1 MGWFKTDAEKAE
13 KASIERIKDIR
24 KKMLNITKLGEGA
37 ITIEGPKL
45 KRYQDEIDK
54 IKSDNL
60 NSKAIQEAKNINKLL
75 IQNKTQNTIYGN
87 NSVLA
92 GIQKKYVENNK
103 NKQTK
108 SLKSKTFANN
118 SSPTQ
123 MDRNKFSNK
132 TKSLKSKTFANNS
145 SPTQMDKNK
154 QTKSLKSKTFAN
166 NSSPTQMDR
175 NKFSN
180 KTKSLESKTFASKQK
195 AFNKKYRV

>member
-1 MGWFKTDAEKAE
+1 MGIFKSEEEKAFLEEE
-13 KASIERIKDIR
+13 KKKVKRIKTL
-24 KKMLNITKLGEGA
+24 KAWQLNIKKQ
-37 ITIEGPKL
+37 GPAAM
-45 KRYQDEIDK
+45 EIDSIKSDYDSYGNEIKK
-54 IKSDNL
+54 IKSDNP

-75 IQNKTQNTIYGN
+75 IQNKKQNTIYGN

-103 NKQTK
+103 NKQ
-108 SLKSKTFANN
+108 
-118 SSPTQ
+118 
-123 MDRNKFSNK
+123 

>member
-1 MGWFKTDAEKAE
+1 MGIFKSKEEKAFLKEEE
-13 KASIERIKDIR
+13 KKVKRIKTL
-24 KKMLNITKLGEGA
+24 KALQLNIKKQ
-37 ITIEGPKL
+37 GPAAMDIDSIKSDYD
-45 KRYQDEIDK
+45 RFGDEIKK
-54 IKSDNL
+54 IKSDNP

-75 IQNKTQNTIYGN
+75 IQNKKQNTIYGN

-145 SPTQMDKNK
+145 SPTQMD
-154 QTKSLKSKTFAN
+154 
-166 NSSPTQMDR
+166 R